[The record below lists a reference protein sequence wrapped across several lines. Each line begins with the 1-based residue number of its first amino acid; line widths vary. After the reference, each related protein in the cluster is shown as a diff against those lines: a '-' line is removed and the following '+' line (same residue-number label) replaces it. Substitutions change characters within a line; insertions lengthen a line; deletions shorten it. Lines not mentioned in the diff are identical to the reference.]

1 MALRIKLSRIGRT
14 NDPKYRIIVSEAKT
28 KRNTKYVDKI
38 GFYDPIPNPYVLQVD
53 TEKLTYWL
61 SKGAQLTEG
70 TSKLLK
76 KHAKTPT
83 VSS

>member
-14 NDPKYRIIVSEAKT
+14 NDPKYRIIVAEAKS

-38 GFYDPIPNPYVLQVD
+38 GFYDPIPNPHVLRID
-53 TEKLTYWL
+53 NDRLSYWI

-76 KHAKTPT
+76 KHAKTA
-83 VSS
+83 SISA

>member
-14 NDPKYRIIVSEAKT
+14 NDPKYRIIVAEAKS

-38 GFYDPIPNPYVLQVD
+38 GFYDPIPSPHTLTVD
-53 TEKLTYWL
+53 QEKLNYWI

-70 TSKLLK
+70 THKLLK
-76 KHAKTPT
+76 KYTA
-83 VSS
+83 S